1 MKYEFTAKV
10 WNYSSTVGTGGWHIA
25 CLPKEMS
32 KEIRENLGFLEEGW
46 GRLKMTAK
54 TGNTQWE
61 TAIWFDTKLDTY
73 LLPLKA
79 EIRKKEKIEE
89 SVLKTYQAYDL
100 DLKQVIRRTTRK
112 TRAA

>member
-1 MKYEFTAKV
+1 MELLIDC
-10 WNYSSTVGTGGWHIA
+10 WNRAVGHIA

-79 EIRKKEKIEE
+79 EIRKKEKI
-89 SVLKTYQAYDL
+89 
-100 DLKQVIRRTTRK
+100 TTDK
-112 TRAA
+112 EIEIMIWI